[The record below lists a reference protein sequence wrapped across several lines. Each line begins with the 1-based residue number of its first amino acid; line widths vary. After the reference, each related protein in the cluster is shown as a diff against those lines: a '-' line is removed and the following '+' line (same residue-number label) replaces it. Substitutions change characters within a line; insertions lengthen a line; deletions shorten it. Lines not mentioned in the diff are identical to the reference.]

1 METNLESTDSKY
13 KELQLK
19 INELDQEQKSIFLQ
33 IIILTIKSIISILTR
48 WVERIEKNF
57 GLSE

>member
-33 IIILTIKSIISILTR
+33 IIISTIKSIISILTR

-57 GLSE
+57 GLGE

>member
-1 METNLESTDSKY
+1 LETNLESTDSKY

-57 GLSE
+57 GLGE

>member
-33 IIILTIKSIISILTR
+33 IIILTIKSIISNLTR

-57 GLSE
+57 GLGE

>member
-1 METNLESTDSKY
+1 LETNLESTDSKY

-33 IIILTIKSIISILTR
+33 IIISTIKSIISILTR

>member
-57 GLSE
+57 GLGE